1 MSITATWDSSA
12 TLTPTTELKYYEW
25 QMQASFS
32 SPGSGE
38 GDPPA
43 GGWPAVSHTAN
54 YAFTTG
60 TIIPPGLTL
69 TTGGLLYGRVEDM
82 DLFVPEFQKP
92 GGFQFDE
99 VNYATW
105 GSAKEGSKTFSF
117 SVDAYTGY
125 GAGLTLAQIHSILIR
140 NNWSSDRDNF
150 IREIDN
156 NFCID
161 GNPVT
166 NENYL
171 TIMRD
176 RGYYPHPYDP
186 YI

>member
-1 MSITATWDSSA
+1 MTISGTWDSSP

-25 QMQASFS
+25 QMQASMS
-32 SPGSGE
+32 TAGAGE
-38 GDPPA
+38 GDPPTNHTVNYVVSA
-43 GGWPAVSHTAN
+43 GSV
-54 YAFTTG
+54 
-60 TIIPPGLTL
+60 IPTGLTL
-69 TTGGLLYGRVEDM
+69 DTNGLLYGRVEDM

-92 GGFQFDE
+92 GGFHFDE
-99 VNYATW
+99 VNYASF
-105 GSAKEGSKTFSF
+105 GSAKEGSKVFSF
-117 SVDAYTGY
+117 SVDAYTGD
-125 GAGLTLAQIHSILIR
+125 GAGLTLAQTHTILVR

-161 GNPVT
+161 GSSVT

-176 RGYYPHPYDP
+176 RGYYPDP
-186 YI
+186 YT